1 MKLVQDKT
9 FEIMPKA
16 VAVRQKK
23 DKKTWEEVI
32 NTSICTAL
40 CPVQRRINSVSVE
53 GDHQSYRAAVLT
65 GIHLTLMI
73 HRSRLFRGML
83 IECVVRALLE
93 TF

>member
-1 MKLVQDKT
+1 MKLEQDKIFDNHAQGCSSET
-9 FEIMPKA
+9 
-16 VAVRQKK
+16 KK
-23 DKKTWEEVI
+23 KKKKWEEVI
-32 NTSICTAL
+32 NTNFCTAL
-40 CPVQRRINSVSVE
+40 CPAQRRINSVSWE